1 MESTTTTNAR
11 LCICAGNSTSQS
23 NIDFSY
29 AGHVTTGNPGTGA
42 GAGSQARIALLHTNG
57 LLAFFTKQY
66 AAGNTIPAMTIDGS
80 TANQTILINS
90 NSTSNVTT
98 PYRLYVTGNTYLNG
112 GLSMPQNATGTISCY
127 TVNTVVSKA
136 FDIVHPTREGM
147 RLRHRCVESDRSRLF
162 YEYTM
167 ECQLGLNSLQL
178 PDWFTAINA
187 DCRVYCSPVRHFGAA
202 WGEVVS
208 DQLQVTCNAPG
219 TFWVYVTGVRCDAPV
234 IEEWER
240 LGVEYPDP
248 AYSK

>member
-1 MESTTTTNAR
+1 
-11 LCICAGNSTSQS
+11 
-23 NIDFSY
+23 
-29 AGHVTTGNPGTGA
+29 
-42 GAGSQARIALLHTNG
+42 
-57 LLAFFTKQY
+57 LAFFTKQY

-80 TANQTILINS
+80 TTNQTILINS
-90 NSTSNVTT
+90 NSSGATT
-98 PYRLYVTGNTYLNG
+98 PYRLYVTGNAYING

-136 FDIVHPTREGM
+136 FDIVHPTREGH